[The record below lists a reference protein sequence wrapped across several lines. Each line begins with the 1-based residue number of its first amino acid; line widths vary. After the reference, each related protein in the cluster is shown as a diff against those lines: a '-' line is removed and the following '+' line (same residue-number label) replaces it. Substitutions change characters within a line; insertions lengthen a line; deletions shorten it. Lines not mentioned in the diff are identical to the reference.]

1 MLRFLHCADV
11 HLGAKMTAKLPK
23 ELASERQAELRAS
36 FARMVDYGA
45 SLGVKAV
52 LIAGDMFDSDR
63 PLKNDKGYFYGV
75 VKKYPNID
83 FLYLRGNHD
92 QEQSYEESLPNL
104 KTFSEKWQRYS
115 YGNVDIW
122 GAEFTQENCLSL
134 LDSLQTDKDK
144 KNVVLLHGQP
154 SNGVGRYEIN
164 LKKLQGKQVD
174 YLALGHLHSYAEG
187 RIDERGRY
195 AFSGCLEGRGFDEL
209 GEKGFILLETDET
222 SPYGGINSRFIPHS
236 SRIFQEFTVDISDT
250 ADIFSAC
257 AKVKEQVRA
266 SQRDFC
272 RVRLTGK
279 IKYDGETLKYDL
291 EKYLSPSFYY
301 LSVKNETVRSFRQGD
316 LSGDLSLKGEFVRG
330 VLQDGSLTEREKSQI
345 ISIGLKAL
353 AGEKIDE

>member
-1 MLRFLHCADV
+1 MLRFIHCADV

-63 PLKNDKGYFYGV
+63 PLKNDRGYFYGV

-209 GEKGFILLETDET
+209 GEKGFILFETDET

-236 SRIFQEFTVDISDT
+236 SRIFLT
-250 ADIFSAC
+250 AMGWTMYGSPVLRNCPSWAFSA
-257 AKVKEQVRA
+257 
-266 SQRDFC
+266 
-272 RVRLTGK
+272 
-279 IKYDGETLKYDL
+279 I
-291 EKYLSPSFYY
+291 
-301 LSVKNETVRSFRQGD
+301 
-316 LSGDLSLKGEFVRG
+316 
-330 VLQDGSLTEREKSQI
+330 
-345 ISIGLKAL
+345 
-353 AGEKIDE
+353 